1 MTAVAEDVLPRL
13 SLAPVPDREPAF
25 DDEPPAPVRT
35 PSHTVHASGRQEAL
49 PLDWPLP
56 GGLPATP
63 RPGHLR
69 LVRGA
74 AADAGHPAGADDFG
88 PIPTIREELPDPGPW
103 AARLLQG
110 IAEILTLDRPLS
122 QLARWAGPEVY
133 EDLRQRVELRRRAEA
148 QRARGDSARPM
159 LRSLHVSEPA
169 DGVAEVCAVVHDGNR
184 SLAYAV
190 RLEGLDGRWRAT
202 ALELA

>member
-1 MTAVAEDVLPRL
+1 MTAVVEDRVSCL
-13 SLAPVPDREPAF
+13 SVAPAPDREPAF
-25 DDEPPAPVRT
+25 DDEVTTPAPGD
-35 PSHTVHASGRQEAL
+35 GRRGSQQIL
-49 PLDWPLP
+49 PLEWSLP

-63 RPGHLR
+63 QPGQLRLLPRPGTA
-69 LVRGA
+69 GA
-74 AADAGHPAGADDFG
+74 AVQDTDDFG
-88 PIPTIREELPDPGPW
+88 RVPTIRGDLPDPGPW

-133 EDLRQRVELRRRAEA
+133 EDLRRRVEARRRGGAPGA
-148 QRARGDSARPM
+148 RAGAARPI

-169 DGVAEVCAVVHDGNR
+169 DGVAEVCAVIHDGNR

-190 RLEGLDGRWRAT
+190 RLEGLDGRWRAM